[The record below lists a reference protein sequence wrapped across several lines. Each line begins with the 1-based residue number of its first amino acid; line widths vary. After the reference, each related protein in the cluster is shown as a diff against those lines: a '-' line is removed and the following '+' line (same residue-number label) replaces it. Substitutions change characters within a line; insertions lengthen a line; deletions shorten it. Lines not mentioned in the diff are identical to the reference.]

1 MGNTSTHNDI
11 NESNESVSYYYTT
24 NRNVDLIDAN
34 LNYDK
39 LNEYIE
45 HITTPFKII
54 NDNVEKEKLNF
65 AINNCIIE
73 ESSMNNNNA
82 NNISTS
88 SNFSIEHGN
97 VENDALPFDDFDMNT
112 LLEDLD
118 RHNNKINKDVE
129 LSDKDIDNDSE
140 DYESLM
146 YKPSKKPSKV
156 GRMPKV
162 KGKKRTM
169 IHLSNQNVISKLALV
184 KEKVKANIDDN
195 DLLLKFQKNSD
206 AVHKQTKVISLL
218 GEDNSSS
225 NRASRVNIK
234 KTKSTKECR
243 GGTIMEDGEDV
254 KEIKEIKKQKEYKK
268 QKTEKEID
276 NEKEKENNLE
286 ITNIENL
293 SLYGTHIDSFANNL
307 GFIPTTNTN
316 TVNRKSVVENEIQ
329 EEFFSIAPSVAEKE
343 EKKEEEEEK
352 KKEEDAHNKNI
363 LEHLKEIITLDSENK
378 FVFNK
383 TNFDKVNT
391 FSILPNIDEIS
402 KKFKIENIEENI
414 PGKAETKTEC
424 DFFNKGENKAATM
437 TNNVDTFNTNTTSP
451 RKQRTFVKKF
461 TSINYPKFKREN
473 TNVIQAQIHNKI
485 VQKMKIANFF
495 FKNVLFY
502 SDLKKVINIT
512 DRIIYANR
520 FCVLT
525 EGEFKCYKSKE
536 NFIVVQSPLLTIPLY
551 SIKNIN
557 IINMNR
563 KGVQKTK
570 TIHFGIKFLK
580 SEAHRDNLDE
590 MDSSLMIDQS
600 RDEDLDVEF
609 FGSNEGA
616 LIKKWIHEINSW
628 IKKNE

>member
-1 MGNTSTHNDI
+1 MGNTSSIHNDI
-11 NESNESVSYYYTT
+11 NESNESVSYYYST

-34 LNYDK
+34 LHYDK
-39 LNEYIE
+39 LNEYID

-73 ESSMNNNNA
+73 ESSMNNNNV

-118 RHNNKINKDVE
+118 RNNNKINKDVQ
-129 LSDKDIDNDSE
+129 LSDKDIDNDSD
-140 DYESLM
+140 DYELLM
-146 YKPSKKPSKV
+146 YKSSKKPSKV
-156 GRMPKV
+156 GRMPKI

-195 DLLLKFQKNSD
+195 DLLLKFQRHSD
-206 AVHKQTKVISLL
+206 AVHKQAKVISLL

-225 NRASRVNIK
+225 NRASHVDIK

-243 GGTIMEDGEDV
+243 GGTIMEDSEDV
-254 KEIKEIKKQKEYKK
+254 KDIKEIKTQKDYKK
-268 QKTEKEID
+268 QKTEID
-276 NEKEKENNLE
+276 NEKENNLE

-329 EEFFSIAPSVAEKE
+329 EEFFSIAPSVVEKE
-343 EKKEEEEEK
+343 EKKEEEKK

-363 LEHLKEIITLDSENK
+363 LEHLKEIITLDSDNK

-391 FSILPNIDEIS
+391 FSILPNIDDIT

-414 PGKAETKTEC
+414 PGKAETKTEA
-424 DFFNKGENKAATM
+424 DFKAVTM
-437 TNNVDTFNTNTTSP
+437 TNNVDTFNINTTSP

-473 TNVIQAQIHNKI
+473 TNIIQTQIHNKI

-495 FKNVLFY
+495 FKNILFY

-580 SEAHRDNLDE
+580 SEANRENSNE
-590 MDSSLMIDQS
+590 MDSSMMIDPS
-600 RDEDLDVEF
+600 KDEDLDVEF

>member
-1 MGNTSTHNDI
+1 MGNTSSIHNDI
-11 NESNESVSYYYTT
+11 NESNESVSYYYST

-34 LNYDK
+34 LHYDK
-39 LNEYIE
+39 LNEYID

-73 ESSMNNNNA
+73 ESSMNNNNV

-118 RHNNKINKDVE
+118 RNNNKINKDVQ
-129 LSDKDIDNDSE
+129 LSDKDIDNDSD

-146 YKPSKKPSKV
+146 YKSSKKPSKK
-156 GRMPKV
+156 GRMPKI
-162 KGKKRTM
+162 KGKRRTM

-195 DLLLKFQKNSD
+195 DLLLKFQRHSD
-206 AVHKQTKVISLL
+206 AVHKQAKVISLL

-225 NRASRVNIK
+225 NRASHVDIK

-243 GGTIMEDGEDV
+243 GGTIMEDSEDV
-254 KEIKEIKKQKEYKK
+254 KDIKEIKTQKDYKK
-268 QKTEKEID
+268 QKTEID
-276 NEKEKENNLE
+276 NEKENNLE

-329 EEFFSIAPSVAEKE
+329 EEFFSIAPSVVEKE
-343 EKKEEEEEK
+343 EKKEEEEK

-363 LEHLKEIITLDSENK
+363 LEHLKEIITLDSDNK

-391 FSILPNIDEIS
+391 FSILPNIDDIT

-414 PGKAETKTEC
+414 PGKAETKTEA
-424 DFFNKGENKAATM
+424 DFKAVTM

-473 TNVIQAQIHNKI
+473 TNIIQTQIHNKI

-495 FKNVLFY
+495 FKNILFY

-580 SEAHRDNLDE
+580 SEANRENSNE
-590 MDSSLMIDQS
+590 MDSSMMIDPS
-600 RDEDLDVEF
+600 KDEDLDVEF

>member
-1 MGNTSTHNDI
+1 MGNTSSIHNDI
-11 NESNESVSYYYTT
+11 NESNESVSYYYST

-34 LNYDK
+34 LHYDK

-45 HITTPFKII
+45 NITTPFKII

-73 ESSMNNNNA
+73 ESSMNNNNV

-118 RHNNKINKDVE
+118 RNNNKINKDVQ
-129 LSDKDIDNDSE
+129 LSDKDIDNDSD

-146 YKPSKKPSKV
+146 YKSSKKPSKK
-156 GRMPKV
+156 GRMPKI
-162 KGKKRTM
+162 KGKRRTM

-184 KEKVKANIDDN
+184 KEKVKSNIDDN
-195 DLLLKFQKNSD
+195 LLLKFQRHSD
-206 AVHKQTKVISLL
+206 AVHKQAKVISLL

-225 NRASRVNIK
+225 NRASHVDIK

-243 GGTIMEDGEDV
+243 GGTIMEDSEDV
-254 KEIKEIKKQKEYKK
+254 KDIKEIKTQKDYKK
-268 QKTEKEID
+268 QKTEID
-276 NEKEKENNLE
+276 NEKEKEKENNLE

-329 EEFFSIAPSVAEKE
+329 EEFFSIAPSVVEKE
-343 EKKEEEEEK
+343 EKKEEEEK

-363 LEHLKEIITLDSENK
+363 LEHLKEIITLDSDNK

-383 TNFDKVNT
+383 TNFDKVTT
-391 FSILPNIDEIS
+391 FSILPNIDDIT
-402 KKFKIENIEENI
+402 KKLKIENIEENI
-414 PGKAETKTEC
+414 PGKAETKTEA
-424 DFFNKGENKAATM
+424 DFKAVTM

-473 TNVIQAQIHNKI
+473 TNIIQTQIHNKI

-580 SEAHRDNLDE
+580 SEANRENSNE
-590 MDSSLMIDQS
+590 MDSSMMIEQS
-600 RDEDLDVEF
+600 KDEDLDVEF

>member
-1 MGNTSTHNDI
+1 MGNTSSIHNDI
-11 NESNESVSYYYTT
+11 NESNESVSYYYST

-34 LNYDK
+34 LHYDK

-45 HITTPFKII
+45 NITTPFKII

-73 ESSMNNNNA
+73 ESSMNNNNV

-118 RHNNKINKDVE
+118 RNNNKINKDVQ
-129 LSDKDIDNDSE
+129 LSDKDIDNDSD

-146 YKPSKKPSKV
+146 YKSSKKPSKK
-156 GRMPKV
+156 GRMPKI
-162 KGKKRTM
+162 KGKRRTM

-184 KEKVKANIDDN
+184 KEKVKGNIDDN
-195 DLLLKFQKNSD
+195 DLLLKFQRHSD
-206 AVHKQTKVISLL
+206 AVHKQAKVISLL

-225 NRASRVNIK
+225 NRASHVDIK

-243 GGTIMEDGEDV
+243 GGTIMEDSEDV
-254 KEIKEIKKQKEYKK
+254 KDIKEIKTQKDYKK
-268 QKTEKEID
+268 QKTEID
-276 NEKEKENNLE
+276 NEKEKEKENNLE

-329 EEFFSIAPSVAEKE
+329 EEFFSIAPSIVEKE
-343 EKKEEEEEK
+343 EKKEEEEK

-363 LEHLKEIITLDSENK
+363 LEHLKEIITLDSDNK

-383 TNFDKVNT
+383 TNFDKVTT
-391 FSILPNIDEIS
+391 FSILPNIDDIT
-402 KKFKIENIEENI
+402 KKLKIENIEENI
-414 PGKAETKTEC
+414 PGKAETKTEG
-424 DFFNKGENKAATM
+424 DFRASTM

-473 TNVIQAQIHNKI
+473 TNIIQTQIHNKI

-580 SEAHRDNLDE
+580 SEANRENSNE
-590 MDSSLMIDQS
+590 MDSSMMIDPS
-600 RDEDLDVEF
+600 KDEDLDVEF